1 MRYDAGMIRFTDSAP
16 IGQVKKT
23 KDGYVTAYAK
33 AVRSGIQI
41 YRASEIGLVG
51 DHAVNVYRPP
61 EEVFAAES
69 LRSFSHAPVTI
80 NHPSVM
86 VDADNWK
93 DLAVGEVST
102 EAVRDGEFIALPLI
116 LKDAAAIR
124 AVTSGK
130 RELSAG
136 YTAEIDFEDG
146 IAPDGTA
153 YQAVQRNIRINHLAL
168 VDAARAGS
176 EARIGDSANW
186 GASPVKLEDEKMT
199 VELRAVI
206 LGDKAVQ
213 VEAKDADTVAAIL
226 KDHKAI
232 VDAKDAEIGALQ
244 VKLADAEAKVLTD
257 DALAKLIDA
266 KIEAEKKRKAVIDKL
281 GEDKVKAMTDAQIE
295 GAFLALDAI
304 PDADDAARKALAD
317 KAKPVADAW
326 RKSADDMNAWRN
338 V

>member
-1 MRYDAGMIRFTDSAP
+1 MIRFTDSAP
-16 IGQVKKT
+16 IGQVKTT

-33 AVRSGIQI
+33 AVRSGIQV
-41 YRASEIGLVG
+41 YLASEIGLVG

-80 NHPSVM
+80 DHPAVM

-146 IAPDGTA
+146 VAPDGTA
-153 YQAVQRNIRINHLAL
+153 YQAVQRNIRINHLAI

-176 EARIGDSANW
+176 QARIGDAQPW
-186 GASPVKLEDEKMT
+186 GAAPVKVEDAKMT
-199 VELRAVI
+199 VEVVKVV
-206 LGDKAVQ
+206 LGDKAVE
-213 VEAKDADTVAAIL
+213 VVAKDAETVAAIL
-226 KDHKAI
+226 KDHAAAI
-232 VDAKDAEIGALQ
+232 ADKDKEIGALQ
-244 VKLADAEAKVLTD
+244 VKLADAESKVLSD

-266 KIEAEKKRKAVIDKL
+266 KIEADKKRKAVTDKL
-281 GEDKVKAMTDAQIE
+281 GVDKVKDMSDAQIE
-295 GAFLALDAI
+295 GAYLALDAI
-304 PDADDAARKALAD
+304 PDGDDAVRKALAD
-317 KAKPVADAW
+317 KAGAEDAYKKMTDFNAW
-326 RKSADDMNAWRN
+326 RKE
-338 V
+338 